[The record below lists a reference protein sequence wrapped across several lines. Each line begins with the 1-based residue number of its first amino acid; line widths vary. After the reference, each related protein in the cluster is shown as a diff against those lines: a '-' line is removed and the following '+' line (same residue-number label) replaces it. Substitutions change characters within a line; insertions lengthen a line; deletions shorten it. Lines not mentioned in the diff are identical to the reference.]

1 MKILVLGGAG
11 YKGLMLSSKLLGNNN
26 EVTIFDNFMYGYDSS
41 LFLFK
46 YPKVTFIQK
55 DIRNIEEK
63 DVAPYDMIFHLAG
76 ISGYPACEANPNSAH
91 TINITATKSLVSLL
105 SKEQILI
112 NPSTTSFYGN
122 SGTLCTEES
131 PTTPI
136 SLYGITKYES
146 EKICMER
153 ENSISFRFATIFGVA
168 PRMRWDLMPNDFV
181 MRAVQERALV
191 LFDSKSVRTFLHI
204 DDAIRSY
211 MMVFDNLGVMKGNV
225 YNVGDESMNFSK
237 MQLAEIIKKYVDFSI
252 IDSTLPDFDGRNFI
266 IQFDKIA
273 RLGFTPQKTLE
284 DGIKD
289 LIKFFKFYKPTRPF
303 NVI

>member
-11 YKGLMLSSKLLGNNN
+11 YKGLLLSSELLENNH

-122 SGTLCTEES
+122 SGKLCTEEA
-131 PTTPI
+131 
-136 SLYGITKYES
+136 
-146 EKICMER
+146 C
-153 ENSISFRFATIFGVA
+153 
-168 PRMRWDLMPNDFV
+168 
-181 MRAVQERALV
+181 
-191 LFDSKSVRTFLHI
+191 
-204 DDAIRSY
+204 
-211 MMVFDNLGVMKGNV
+211 
-225 YNVGDESMNFSK
+225 
-237 MQLAEIIKKYVDFSI
+237 
-252 IDSTLPDFDGRNFI
+252 
-266 IQFDKIA
+266 
-273 RLGFTPQKTLE
+273 
-284 DGIKD
+284 
-289 LIKFFKFYKPTRPF
+289 
-303 NVI
+303 